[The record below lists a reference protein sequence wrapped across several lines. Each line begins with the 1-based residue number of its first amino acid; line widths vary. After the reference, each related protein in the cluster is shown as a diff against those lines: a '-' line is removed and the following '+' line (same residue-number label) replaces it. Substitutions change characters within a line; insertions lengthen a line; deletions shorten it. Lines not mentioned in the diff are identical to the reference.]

1 MTTITMSLNFVA
13 AVRMIFPFVQS
24 FVFQILM
31 PDVLEFL
38 VLRNNVVHRVVVRG
52 PLLPCRVVV
61 VAAAADRYDVVIVD
75 VFVVYDYGAQCYH

>member
-1 MTTITMSLNFVA
+1 MSLNFVA

-38 VLRNNVVHRVVVRG
+38 VLSNNVVHRVVG
-52 PLLPCRVVV
+52 PLVPCRLVVA
-61 VAAAADRYDVVIVD
+61 AAAADRYDVVILD
-75 VFVVYDYGAQCYH
+75 VFAVYDYGAQCYH